1 MKRIIEYTRGQ
12 TYKQKTSYGT
22 VYVTINTLHDEP
34 YEVFVHCGKPGSD
47 IYALVEGY
55 GRLISLALRSAVYPS
70 ATLHEVIAQLR
81 DLGGIRSYEEFK
93 SIPDTIA
100 KLLEEYVNG
109 QD

>member
-1 MKRIIEYTRGQ
+1 MKKPIEYTTGK

-22 VYVTINTLHDEP
+22 VYVTINVLHDEP
-34 YEVFVHCGKPGSD
+34 YEIFIHCGKPGTD

-55 GRLISLALRSAVYPS
+55 GRLMSLALRGAVYPS
-70 ATLHEVIAQLR
+70 ATLHEIIAQLK

-100 KLLEEYVNG
+100 KLLEEYIDG